1 MNDERHGSG
10 SEKEL
15 NHLVLMLSGLAAKH
29 FKIALPKLAKVDDLA
44 ASSHWSECWR
54 CDLLGSNKDTGTFYF
69 IVTNARTLYS
79 LVVPVNEPRINCLVA
94 SFVSLLH
101 HQYRLA
107 GLDTPTSKG
116 GTFQL
121 VKGQPRSLIGSQNE
135 LIRSALHLLKRPD
148 IPFDR
153 HCRDLNLTPM
163 LAIPECFP
171 HDAFAKAIAS
181 DPPFQRASH
190 PNLVPFPGTPEN

>member
-1 MNDERHGSG
+1 MNDGRHGSG

-44 ASSHWSECWR
+44 AASHWSECWR
-54 CDLLGSNKDTGTFYF
+54 CDLLGSNKDTGTFFF
-69 IVTNARTLYS
+69 ILTNARTLYS
-79 LVVPVNEPRINCLVA
+79 CIVPVNEPRINCLVA
-94 SFVSLLH
+94 SFVTLLH

-107 GLDTPTSKG
+107 GLEPPTTQG
-116 GTFQL
+116 GTFRL
-121 VKGQPRSLIGSQNE
+121 VRGQPRSLIGSQNE
-135 LIRSALHLLKRPD
+135 LIRSALHLLHRPD

-163 LAIPECFP
+163 LAIPDHFP

-181 DPPFQRASH
+181 DPPFQTNAGT
-190 PNLVPFPGTPEN
+190 NVVPFPGRPAL